1 MRILFIALAF
11 SLSIPTFA
19 QKVNYDLVINNVNLV
34 DVNTGKTTPATN
46 VYIKNGVAEITNKMK
61 KIAEPE
67 MQIDGTGKYFMPA
80 LYDMHVHFP
89 DNNAVRF
96 FNLQTA
102 AGITNCRIMKSNEYT
117 LNFAGRI
124 DISNNIKKDTIRRR
138 GGNLRRDAE
147 EEKRKRFMPAMK
159 ISYNFFGD
167 ETYKLDSIP
176 IIIKSLKAKGYDF
189 IKVFGVKDEAHFDA
203 IMAAAKAENIMVCGH
218 ALGKVPAKKLLA
230 SGYKSIEHLGYFD
243 KAKTLEALDTLI
255 ELAVKNNVFICP
267 TFDWEMMA
275 YHASSKD
282 SFQYRAG
289 YEIGKKLYANIWDT
303 TYENAT
309 KQFGKNL
316 KYYSDYANSDVS
328 KKIAILTKM
337 RAKGV
342 KIIAGSDA
350 EEPYQTP
357 GFSLL
362 DELKQIQKAG
372 FTNAELL
379 QMVTTNGDLF
389 WNKKTKQTDYILLSK
404 NPLDNINNLGTV
416 EYVLKG
422 SEVID
427 TKKLL
432 ESIE

>member
-19 QKVNYDLVINNVNLV
+19 QKGNYDLVINNINLV
-34 DVNTGKTTPATN
+34 DINTGKITPATN
-46 VYIKNGVAEITNKMK
+46 VYIKNGVAEITNKMMKIPAPK
-61 KIAEPE
+61 K
-67 MQIDGTGKYFMPA
+67 QIDGTGKYFMPA

-89 DNNAVRF
+89 EQNAERF
-96 FNLQTA
+96 FQLQTA
-102 AGITNCRIMKSNEYT
+102 AGITNCRIMKSTKET
-117 LNFAGRI
+117 VAFSKTAK
-124 DISNNIKKDTIRRR
+124 NI
-138 GGNLRRDAE
+138 
-147 EEKRKRFMPAMK
+147 PAMK
-159 ISYNFFGD
+159 ISYNFFGN
-167 ETYKLDSIP
+167 ETFKIDSVP
-176 IIIKSLKAKGYDF
+176 LIINSLKANGYDF
-189 IKVFGVKDEAHFDA
+189 IKIFGVKNEEQFDA

-230 SGYKSIEHLGYFD
+230 SGYKSIEHVGYFD
-243 KAKTLEALDTLI
+243 KAKTPEALDSLI
-255 ELAVKNNVFICP
+255 DLAIKNNVFVCP
-267 TFDWEMMA
+267 TLDWVTMGYQA
-275 YHASSKD
+275 ANKD

-289 YEIGKKLYANIWDT
+289 YAIGTKLYDQEWDT
-303 TYENAT
+303 TYTNNA
-309 KQFGKNL
+309 KQFGGQAKQY
-316 KYYSDYANSDVS
+316 KDFADKDVS

-337 RAKGV
+337 RTKGV

-379 QMVTTNGDLF
+379 NMITTNADLF

-404 NPLDNINNLGTV
+404 NPLDNISNLESV
-416 EYVLKG
+416 EYVIKG
-422 SEVID
+422 NEVID

-432 ESIE
+432 DSIK